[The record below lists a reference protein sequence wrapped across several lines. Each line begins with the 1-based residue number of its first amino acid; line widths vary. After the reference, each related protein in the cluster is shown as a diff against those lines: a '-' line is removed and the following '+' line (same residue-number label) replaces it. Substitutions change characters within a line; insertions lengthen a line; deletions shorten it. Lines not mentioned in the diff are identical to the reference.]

1 MNDDKSTAQRDTL
14 KRITHKTLEAAKP
27 AAKAYPIAIGN
38 GLKLQVFPNGSK
50 LWLYRYRFNNKA
62 NIYSIG
68 SFPDVSL
75 SEAKDKHKE
84 ARDLLA
90 NGTDPN
96 RQKKA
101 KKQASKFKQENTF
114 EAMVNEWAIKKPA
127 KTASTARG
135 NKRLLAYAIKA
146 FGNMPISE
154 ITAPMVLQVCD
165 AKRDAG
171 TIETANR
178 IKIKCGQIFRYAI
191 ATGRLTVD
199 PTAGLR
205 GSREAP
211 QSTPHKA
218 VIKPVEIGA
227 LLRSLDTYQDRGQL
241 NTVCAL
247 SLAPLVFVRPGELR
261 GARWADINFDA
272 AEWRYTPP
280 KTRNK
285 TAVDLIVPLSRQAIA
300 ILRKLEAINGRT
312 EFVFNAPGNSEG
324 FLSSGAVSG
333 ALKRLGYQGV
343 MTGHGFRAMART
355 VAREELNFPASLLE
369 MQLGHAIKDPNGRA
383 YDRTSFLPERR
394 EMMQAWADYLDVLR
408 IGAEVVPITR
418 KALPPRIA

>member
-1 MNDDKSTAQRDTL
+1 MDDDKSVAKRDIP
-14 KRITHKTLEAAKP
+14 KRVTHKTLEAAKP
-27 AAKAYPIAIGN
+27 AAKAYPIALGN
-38 GLKLQVFPNGSK
+38 GLKLQVYPNGSK

-62 NIYSIG
+62 NIFSIG
-68 SFPDVSL
+68 SFPDVTL
-75 SEAKDKHKE
+75 AVAKDKHKE

-90 NGTDPN
+90 SGIDPN
-96 RQKKA
+96 RQKKV
-101 KKQASKFKQENTF
+101 KKQAGKFKQENTF
-114 EAMVNEWAIKKPA
+114 EAMVSEWTIKKPA

-135 NKRLLAYAIKA
+135 NKRLLLYAIKA
-146 FGNMPISE
+146 FGNLPISE
-154 ITAPMVLQVCD
+154 ITPPMVLHVCD
-165 AKRDAG
+165 VKRDAG
-171 TIETANR
+171 HIETANR

-211 QSTPHKA
+211 QSTPHNA
-218 VIKPVEIGA
+218 VIKPAEIGA
-227 LLRSLDTYQDRGQL
+227 LLRSLDTYQDRGQI

-261 GARWADINFDA
+261 GARWADISFES

-285 TAVDLIVPLSRQAIA
+285 TAVDLIVPLSRQSID
-300 ILRKLEAINGRT
+300 ILRKLQAISGRF
-312 EFVFNAPGNSEG
+312 EFVFNAPGNAEG
-324 FLSSGAVSG
+324 FLSSGAVSS
-333 ALKRLGYQGV
+333 ALKRLGYKGI

-355 VAREELNFPASLLE
+355 VAREELKFPASLLE

-383 YDRTSFLPERR
+383 YDRTSFLPERHQ
-394 EMMQAWADYLDVLR
+394 MMQAWADYLDALR
-408 IGAEVVPITR
+408 TGADVVSISRT
-418 KALPPRIA
+418 A